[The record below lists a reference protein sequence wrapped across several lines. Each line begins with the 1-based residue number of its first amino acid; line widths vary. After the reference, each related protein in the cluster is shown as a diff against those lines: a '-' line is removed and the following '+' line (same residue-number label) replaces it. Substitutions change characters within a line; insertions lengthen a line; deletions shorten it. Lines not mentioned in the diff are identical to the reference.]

1 MGIRDKYR
9 DKYRVKIG
17 FVPTRRET
25 FSETAFRLDKAAET
39 KKKVEERLHAMQ
51 VDYVNID
58 FLNEEGLL
66 YRSRDAEKVAEY
78 LNQQKVDA
86 IFIAHVNFGCEEAV
100 ARLASMV
107 RKPVLL
113 WAVRDDAPEP
123 EGYRFRDAQ
132 CGVFASSKVLSRFD
146 IPFTYLTNCY
156 TEDVKFENG
165 IRNFLAAAGVAK
177 AFNAPR
183 IGQISVRPAAFW
195 SVKCNEAELLE
206 RFGVE
211 VVPITLVEMQKRYQ
225 DILQK
230 KGTDFEE
237 ELTHIMSKVK
247 AECVGREALESI
259 CAMKLAVFNWAE
271 EENLRA
277 AATQCWAPFTDISG
291 IAPCYLMGDSTDDGF
306 PIACE
311 NDIHGALTAIMALG
325 ANGASEPP
333 FFADLTGRHP
343 TDDNAELLWHCGV
356 FPPGLANEKGVTIGC
371 HQGKGYKGAG
381 QFELKQGDITL
392 LRFDSLKGDYKL
404 LFGEGKTTQGPYSK
418 GTYVWAKFNDW
429 PAWERKFVCGPY
441 IHHCTGVYGSYAHVF
456 QEAVK
461 YLKGVEP
468 DPVYPAQ
475 EALNERGK

>member
-1 MGIRDKYR
+1 MGIREEYR
-9 DKYRVKIG
+9 SKYRVKIG

-25 FSETAFRLDKAAET
+25 YSDTAFRLDKAAQT
-39 KKKVEERLHAMQ
+39 KQKVEERLHELQ

-66 YRSRDAEKVAEY
+66 YRSRDAERVAEY
-78 LNQQKVDA
+78 FRKEKVDA

-100 ARLASMV
+100 GRLASMMK
-107 RKPVLL
+107 KPVLL

-132 CGVFASSKVLSRFD
+132 CGIFASSKVLSRFG
-146 IPFTYLTNCY
+146 IPFTYLTNCF
-156 TEDVKFENG
+156 TEDEKFGKG
-165 IRNFLAAAGVAK
+165 IRDFLAAAGVAK
-177 AFNAPR
+177 TFDSPR

-230 KGTDFEE
+230 KDLTFREE
-237 ELTHIMSKVK
+237 MEWILSKAQ
-247 AECVGREALESI
+247 AECVGQQAMESI
-259 CAMKLAVFNWAE
+259 CAMKLAILGWAQ
-271 EENLRA
+271 EENLMA
-277 AATQCWAPFTDISG
+277 AATQCWAPFTQISG
-291 IAPCYLMGDSTDDGF
+291 IAPCYLMGDCTDDGF

-311 NDIHGALTAIMALG
+311 NDIHGALTAIMAMG

-343 TDDNAELLWHCGV
+343 EDDNAELLWHCGV

-371 HQGKGYKGAG
+371 HQGKGFKGAG

-392 LRFDSLKGDYKL
+392 LRFDSLRGDYKL
-404 LFGEGKTTQGPYSK
+404 LFGEGSTTQGPYSK
-418 GTYVWAKFNDW
+418 GTYVWAKFHDW
-429 PAWERKFVCGPY
+429 PEWERKFVCGPY
-441 IHHCTGVYGSYAHVF
+441 IHHCTGVYGSFAHIF
-456 QEAVK
+456 REAVK
-461 YLKGVEP
+461 YLKGVEA
-468 DPVYPAQ
+468 DPVYPTDTQ
-475 EALNERGK
+475 LMERWK